1 MDRVTR
7 SRETERVSD
16 LNMLQMYR
24 VELEEQRWTDIP
36 KSVRRNLK
44 GSGLIKV
51 YYGKGSDRVRIAIIY
66 RKK

>member
-1 MDRVTR
+1 MVRVTR

-16 LNMLQMYR
+16 LNMLQLYR

-51 YYGKGSDRVRIAIIY
+51 FYGKGSDRVRIAIIY

>member
-1 MDRVTR
+1 MDRLTR

-16 LNMLQMYR
+16 LNMLQLYR
-24 VELEEQRWTDIP
+24 TELEEQRWTDIP

-66 RKK
+66 RKV

>member
-1 MDRVTR
+1 MDRLTR
-7 SRETERVSD
+7 SRETERTSD